1 MQGEISMRRIIMLMG
16 CLFLFHSTVSAP
28 EVVRIAW
35 DAPTIRA
42 DGSPLDEED
51 IWRYII
57 LWKRLSDN
65 KKYYFVSKRPYLILI
80 KPQHEYM
87 VRVLCQDI
95 HEKMSRWSEAVY
107 FNP

>member
-1 MQGEISMRRIIMLMG
+1 MRRIIMLI
-16 CLFLFHSTVSAP
+16 CFLFLFNHAVSAP
-28 EVVRIAW
+28 ELVVLAW

-42 DGSPLDEED
+42 DGSPFDEED

-57 LWKRLSDN
+57 LWKRLADK
-65 KKYYFVSKRPYLILI
+65 KKYYFVSRAPYLVLV
-80 KPQHEYM
+80 KPQQEYV

-95 HEKMSRWSEAVY
+95 YEKMSRWSEAVY